1 MANSSIILSS
11 LDFDTIKNTF
21 KSYLKTQSKFND
33 YDFDGSNMSVLLD
46 LLSYNT
52 FHNSFYL
59 NMIGSE
65 MFLDSAQLRD
75 SVVSHA
81 KELNYTPRSFK
92 SAVAKV
98 AIVVKSSDL
107 TKTSLLA
114 TKGTT
119 FTSTQFNKTFTF
131 TIPENIILDAYE
143 TVDTS
148 RFFGGIFDV
157 YEGYYVTDTYTYT
170 YGSYDRILLSNKNID
185 TSSITVTVFEDNG
198 ANPVVYKEA
207 KSLFDLTT
215 TSPVFF
221 VQGAENDSYEIVFG
235 DGVSGRLPK
244 NNSVIA
250 VEYRIC
256 NGELPNGCNQFVP
269 DSPISGETGITITTM
284 SVAAGG
290 SVSESI
296 ESIKRNAP
304 RHFTTQERA
313 ITTEDY
319 ETLLKTNFPE
329 VNAVHAYG
337 GENLDPPQ
345 YGKVFVAVDLKE
357 FDQVPDVKKTEYF
370 KFLKPRS
377 PVSIDPVFVNPEYM
391 YLSINSKVKYN
402 VNVTSLTP
410 SDIQT
415 IVTSSILQYS
425 INNLN
430 NFSSTFR
437 YSKLCQQIDN
447 SQLSIISNET
457 DVQLIKT
464 FVPILGTYSTFNVNF
479 GVPLSVR
486 HFNETNYSVYSTPF
500 TYNGLSAFIRD
511 DGMGSLNIVSTYTD
525 APIVKVGTIDYT
537 TGLLQ
542 LSNFIIDAFVG
553 SEIRVYAYPVSK
565 DISVTNNVILNIIS
579 TDISINAEGVRV

>member
-11 LDFDTIKNTF
+11 LDFDTIKNTL
-21 KSYLKTQSKFND
+21 KSYLKTQSRFND

-92 SAVAKV
+92 SAVAQI

-107 TKTSLLA
+107 TKNSLLA

-119 FTSTQFNKTFTF
+119 FTSTQFNRTFTF
-131 TIPENIILDAYE
+131 TIPENVILPAYE
-143 TVDTS
+143 TADGF
-148 RFFGGIFDV
+148 RYFGAIFDI
-157 YEGYYVTDTYTYT
+157 YEGYYITDTYTYT
-170 YGSYDRILLSNKNID
+170 YGSFDRIILSNKNID

-198 ANPVVYKEA
+198 ANPIVYKEA
-207 KSLFDLTT
+207 KSLFDLTSA
-215 TSPVFF
+215 SPVFF
-221 VQGAENDSYEIVFG
+221 IQGAENDSYEIVFG

-244 NNSVIA
+244 NNSVIT

-269 DSPISGETGITITTM
+269 DSPIDGETKITINTL

-296 ESIKRNAP
+296 ESIKKNAP
-304 RHFTTQERA
+304 RHFATQERA

-329 VNAVHAYG
+329 INAVHAYG

-357 FDQVPDVKKTEYF
+357 FDKVPDVKKTEYF

-377 PVSIDPVFVNPEYM
+377 PVSIDPVFVNPDYT
-391 YLSINSKVKYN
+391 YIAITSKVKYN

-415 IVTSSILQYS
+415 IVTSSIQQYA

-457 DVQLIKT
+457 DFQLIKT
-464 FVPILGTYSTFNVNF
+464 FVPTLGTYSTFDVNF

-486 HFNETNYSVYSTPF
+486 YFTDSNYSVYSTQF
-500 TYNGLSAFIRD
+500 IYKGLSAYIRD
-511 DGMGSLNIVSTYTD
+511 DGMGSLNIVSAYTNE
-525 APIVKVGTIDYT
+525 PIIKIGTIDYT

-542 LSNFIIDAFVG
+542 LSNFIIDSFVG
-553 SEIRVYAYPVSK
+553 SEIRVYAYALNK
-565 DISVTNNVILNIIS
+565 DIQVTNNVILNIIG
-579 TDISINAEGVRV
+579 TDISIVAEGVRV